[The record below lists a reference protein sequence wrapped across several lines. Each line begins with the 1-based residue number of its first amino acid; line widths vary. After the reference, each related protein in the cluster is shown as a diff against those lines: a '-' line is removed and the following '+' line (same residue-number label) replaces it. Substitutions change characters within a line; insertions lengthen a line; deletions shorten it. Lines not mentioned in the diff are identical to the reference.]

1 MTDPNTIDC
10 SVACV
15 NGCVLGEKCPHRE
28 YAAAA
33 SKFIEETSL
42 DRMLEMADEAVR
54 RKMTQPPSESPQ
66 WVYPDFLDKD
76 KEEQ

>member
-1 MTDPNTIDC
+1 
-10 SVACV
+10 VACV

-33 SKFIEETSL
+33 SKFIQETSL

-54 RKMTQPPSESPQ
+54 RKMMQPPSESPQ